1 MDQGNDTDA
10 TEVQLRG
17 YELLQRRL
25 ERERQWRLVRLTG
38 GTGVTAA
45 VLAYAVAIGELSFVA
60 VTPILYGV
68 TIMAG
73 LRSTVEILYLT
84 RHAIRLESKLRA
96 TEPDFAWL
104 SEYGPFGGGQALYA
118 GGVDLNTIPRTA
130 LAVLLASAYFVL
142 VVLGLGTWDPAAT
155 AGGGVTVTTELLA
168 VSYALFSLVFL
179 AIVAVG
185 GLHYRRIG
193 RELRRERRD

>member
-1 MDQGNDTDA
+1 MERGADA
-10 TEVQLRG
+10 TEVQLRA

-45 VLAYAVAIGELSFVA
+45 VVAYAIAIGELSFVA
-60 VTPILYGV
+60 VTPVLYGV

-84 RHAIRLESKLRA
+84 RHGVRLESKLRA
-96 TEPDFAWL
+96 VEPEFAWL
-104 SEYGPFGGGQALYA
+104 SKYGPFADGQALYA
-118 GGVDLNTIPRTA
+118 DDVDLNTIPRTA

-142 VVLGLGTWDPAAT
+142 IALGLATWDPSAT

-168 VSYALFSLVFL
+168 VSYALFSAVFL
-179 AIVAVG
+179 AVVAVG
-185 GLHYRRIG
+185 GLHYRRID
-193 RELRRERRD
+193 RELHDERA